1 MFTTPHENGKM
12 SFCRVTA
19 AVGCRKLLSAT
30 DTQMTTSSEWIRVF
44 IAWSRFMIN
53 FLLIFFFFLTTEKGL
68 AGVGIFPSWP
78 NPFGVLKTFQVRK
91 WTLLPARIRY
101 SKHKTKIAPWEAWRA
116 ASLRP
121 QDGEPLRGKPG
132 ELLPPPPGRWTPQRA
147 LPCNELSP
155 QALTRAGPSRFS
167 FGTSLLWPLQSCC
180 DYGKGSW
187 VWSKWQRALSKP
199 SVWRCFPHWRDQCC
213 NLTLPISNRSLCVH
227 FSFLGSLV
235 NLMTQYANGHNNK
248 NHSVDIRS

>member
-1 MFTTPHENGKM
+1 MKM
-12 SFCRVTA
+12 ERCPFA
-19 AVGCRKLLSAT
+19 GWQLLWVAGSCCL
-30 DTQMTTSSEWIRVF
+30 
-44 IAWSRFMIN
+44 
-53 FLLIFFFFLTTEKGL
+53 LLIHKWQLPLNGSGYLLPGADLWLIFCSFFFFLTTEKGL
-68 AGVGIFPSWP
+68 AGVGKFPSWP

-155 QALTRAGPSRFS
+155 RALTRAGPSRFS